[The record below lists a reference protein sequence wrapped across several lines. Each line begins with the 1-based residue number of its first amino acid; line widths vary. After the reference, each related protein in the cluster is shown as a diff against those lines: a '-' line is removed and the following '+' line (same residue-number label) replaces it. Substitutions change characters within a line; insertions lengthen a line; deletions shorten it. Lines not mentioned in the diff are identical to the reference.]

1 MLDWFTNMVALLIM
15 NPVTLLLLLI
25 VMRCVKKGRK
35 KSDNPLWASH
45 QGKGT

>member
-1 MLDWFTNMVALLIM
+1 MLDWFTNMVALIM
-15 NPVTLLLLLI
+15 NPVTLLLFLF
-25 VMRCVKKGRK
+25 VMRCLKKGRK